1 MGFKKIH
8 ELQRESE
15 EHLQVERT
23 KQQAHMTE
31 EIIFLEYYNVRETSL
46 QFLSSFYEQMRTES

>member
-8 ELQRESE
+8 ELQRETE

-46 QFLSSFYEQMRTES
+46 QFLSSFYEEI